1 MPLDQKGVVSYSLPE
16 RPGTSYINVQGK
28 RVVDLADDL
37 LHETAHHRLHSLEE
51 VAPLERKGADAHYYS
66 PWRRQVRPLHGI
78 LHATYTFT
86 FRAQL
91 FQCLLALPGR
101 LPRAWLRRE
110 IDRERDM
117 LQQSLRCLRDAEDRR
132 LLTAVGSRLLSEVAH
147 QVRGLG
153 KY

>member
-1 MPLDQKGVVSYSLPE
+1 M
-16 RPGTSYINVQGK
+16 QGK

-51 VAPLERKGADAHYYS
+51 LAPLKRKGADAHYYS

-110 IDRERDM
+110 IQRERDM
-117 LQQSLRCLRDAEDRR
+117 LQQSLRCLRDAQERR
-132 LLTAVGSRLLSEVAH
+132 LLTAAGSRLLSELAY
-147 QVRGLG
+147 QIRRLG
-153 KY
+153 KQR